1 MAQTGFTPI
10 LLYSTS
16 TAAAAPVAG
25 NLTNSTLGSE
35 LAINIT
41 DGKLFYKD
49 NANAVQVIAWKVT
62 PATAG
67 GTGQT
72 SYAVGDILYA
82 NTTTSLAKLS
92 DVATGN
98 ALISGGVG
106 VAPSWGKIGLTTHI
120 SGVLPVANGGTNA
133 STASIASFNNIT
145 GYTAS
150 GATGTTS
157 TNLVFSTSPSITTP
171 SVTGDLTMSTGN
183 VVMSNGK
190 GIDFSATPGTGTSE
204 LLADYEEGTWT
215 PTLTTDGVDF
225 TSVGYSAQNGGNY
238 IKIGK
243 SVLVHGTLFANAVT
257 VGGATGNVMIG
268 GLPFANMTG
277 GLGGPSNSAGSVGNT
292 LGWTTNAPMGLL
304 TEYGGSKLYLTKV
317 DSAGTVTNIVVANV
331 AAGNNLVAFSLTY
344 QVD

>member
-10 LLYSTS
+10 QLYSTS
-16 TAAAAPVAG
+16 TAAAAPSAG

-72 SYAVGDILYA
+72 SYAIGDILYA
-82 NTTTSLAKLS
+82 DTTSTLAKLP

-98 ALISGGVG
+98 ALISGGIG
-106 VAPSWGKIGLTTHI
+106 VAPSYGKIGLTTHV

-133 STASIASFNNIT
+133 STASITSFNNIT

-171 SVTGDLTMSTGN
+171 TLVGDVTLSTGN
-183 VVMSNGK
+183 LVIGTSGK

-215 PTLTTDGVDF
+215 PTLISGTGTITSFTSSGRYTKTGRLVVAEIRIDITNNGTGAGTLRIGSFPFAASSTNSLTGATREDTAVGFGIVGSGLTTTEILLTKTDGTYPGGTNYGF
-225 TSVGYSAQNGGNY
+225 T
-238 IKIGK
+238 
-243 SVLVHGTLFANAVT
+243 
-257 VGGATGNVMIG
+257 
-268 GLPFANMTG
+268 
-277 GLGGPSNSAGSVGNT
+277 
-292 LGWTTNAPMGLL
+292 
-304 TEYGGSKLYLTKV
+304 
-317 DSAGTVTNIVVANV
+317 IVVSYSV
-331 AAGNNLVAFSLTY
+331 
-344 QVD
+344 